1 MNSECGLQTRAPER
15 GLVVR
20 SSVDKHWTRDGPDA
34 VPQARAM
41 TNDERSPNPRNPN
54 PLIGSA
60 GVPFAIRISEFH
72 RHSDAHDH

>member
-20 SSVDKHWTRDGPDA
+20 SSVDKHWIRDGPDA

-41 TNDERSPNPRNPN
+41 TNDEISPNPRKPN
-54 PLIGSA
+54 QLIGCD
-60 GVPFAIRISEFH
+60 GVPFAMGAS
-72 RHSDAHDH
+72 